1 MLSALYDGSRCHK
14 IRQVVNWRANKQQD
28 LQTIE
33 LRYEALFLMSVS
45 QAKAV
50 VN

>member
-1 MLSALYDGSRCHK
+1 MLSALYNGSRCHK

-28 LQTIE
+28 LSIE
-33 LRYEALFLMSVS
+33 LRSVAVFLMSVS
-45 QAKAV
+45 RAKTV